1 MKPVEY
7 SVITT
12 DFSMTES
19 PKRTTSQAV
28 GVVYVAKC
36 PSVTGSMQ
44 THGVSYDVDDEL
56 VDPLTDDAY
65 AFNFTQRRVAPVVC
79 IVDYHSLHAE
89 GRAER
94 LGACARVVRGFREL
108 AAGAMLSTADLFVP
122 YNESYPH
129 GKIEAELQQHLS
141 WLHNLQLGEP
151 SVPVPPIRIT
161 ESYRVFPPEWDVDDE
176 FLALDD
182 ASFLFGE
189 ELR

>member
-1 MKPVEY
+1 MQFEIVNQGTKNE
-7 SVITT
+7 
-12 DFSMTES
+12 F
-19 PKRTTSQAV
+19 KQAR
-28 GVVYVAKC
+28 
-36 PSVTGSMQ
+36 PTG
-44 THGVSYDVDDEL
+44 
-56 VDPLTDDAY
+56 
-65 AFNFTQRRVAPVVC
+65 
-79 IVDYHSLHAE
+79 
-89 GRAER
+89 
-94 LGACARVVRGFREL
+94 LGNYPNEC
-108 AAGAMLSTADLFVP
+108 
-122 YNESYPH
+122 ESYPH